1 VRALETLQQE
11 RRKGM
16 GDPPLTSEMV
26 IDNLRDSLV
35 QRALGRLS
43 PSEMISRVERAMEQA
58 ETELSEILAQTDVTD
73 AEQWSRYE
81 QPLARVQI
89 ARACESVEDSFARRG
104 WPLPES
110 PVVGT
115 LATGQ
120 IMTQVQPG
128 AGDTVLILIDNGF
141 FKFAGVMSQ
150 LVLFSTI
157 ETAGRVS
164 VFEASQQALENL
176 VKSVSEAS
184 LQALA
189 DLVSSHTFLN
199 SCLFMYPRQ
208 TPSQYAAM
216 VDLLQHAVVVFVI
229 AHEYAHITAGDIIAN
244 GGEGPPLDLHAR
256 ELAAD
261 RRAALTVV
269 EVIDAEA
276 EKRGLGDLGLGIL
289 APFIFFAGLDILT
302 RAEAAVEGE
311 TPIMETTSPGDYPTC
326 YERAQAL
333 VTLCDT
339 DPELQPVAHLARMAS
354 ESYIRLFWLYQ
365 LMHPLVVQAR
375 SDYGLLNPKDFGM
388 PPLPSYA
395 AHYYIMDFW
404 DRVRAR
410 FRGRARGDT
419 LREQA
424 RAFVAQMREGGAE
437 VSDLAAMIENVD
449 WGNAHLAEPG

>member
-1 VRALETLQQE
+1 
-11 RRKGM
+11 
-16 GDPPLTSEMV
+16 
-26 IDNLRDSLV
+26 
-35 QRALGRLS
+35 
-43 PSEMISRVERAMEQA
+43 
-58 ETELSEILAQTDVTD
+58 
-73 AEQWSRYE
+73 
-81 QPLARVQI
+81 
-89 ARACESVEDSFARRG
+89 
-104 WPLPES
+104 
-110 PVVGT
+110 
-115 LATGQ
+115 
-120 IMTQVQPG
+120 
-128 AGDTVLILIDNGF
+128 
-141 FKFAGVMSQ
+141 MSQ

-289 APFIFFAGLDILT
+289 RLSSSQDLT
-302 RAEAAVEGE
+302 S
-311 TPIMETTSPGDYPTC
+311 SP
-326 YERAQAL
+326 
-333 VTLCDT
+333 
-339 DPELQPVAHLARMAS
+339 ARK
-354 ESYIRLFWLYQ
+354 R
-365 LMHPLVVQAR
+365 R
-375 SDYGLLNPKDFGM
+375 S
-388 PPLPSYA
+388 
-395 AHYYIMDFW
+395 
-404 DRVRAR
+404 RAR
-410 FRGRARGDT
+410 HDHGDHVARR
-419 LREQA
+419 LP
-424 RAFVAQMREGGAE
+424 
-437 VSDLAAMIENVD
+437 DL
-449 WGNAHLAEPG
+449 L